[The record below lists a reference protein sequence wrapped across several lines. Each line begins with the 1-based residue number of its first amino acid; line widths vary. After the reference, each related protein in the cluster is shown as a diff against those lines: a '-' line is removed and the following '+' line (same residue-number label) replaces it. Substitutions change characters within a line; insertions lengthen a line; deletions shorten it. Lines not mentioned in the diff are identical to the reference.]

1 MTGASIEPRRRA
13 AVDIRLLRLELL
25 PRGKTPCE
33 SISHEWSPAQ
43 PTENL
48 SPDAAAEALKV
59 EVWAPQSV
67 VKERYR
73 KLQMRYPPEQFPD
86 KHTVLRPAAELLSD
100 PVLRLN
106 WYWQSGLIPVMWS
119 ERSAS
124 ESPLWNKDTSR
135 GSVTARSALLSVAQ
149 SFDESRMRSAS
160 DMLYIPGSSGT

>member
-1 MTGASIEPRRRA
+1 MNSVSIEPRRRA
-13 AVDIRLLRLELL
+13 AVDIKLLRLELL

-33 SISHEWSPAQ
+33 TISHEWSPAQ

-48 SPDAAAEALKV
+48 SPDAAADALKV

-73 KLQMRYPPEQFPD
+73 KLQMRYPPEQFPE
-86 KHTVLRPAAELLSD
+86 KHTLLRPAAELLSD

-119 ERSAS
+119 DRTAS
-124 ESPLWNKDTSR
+124 ESPLWNSETCK
-135 GSVTARSALLSVAQ
+135 GSVTPDSAFLSLYHALKN
-149 SFDESRMRSAS
+149 ES
-160 DMLYIPGSSGT
+160 